1 MMYPQRKAARTV
13 ISIPQHALRRPS
25 EGRPVRHGN
34 LRIVLTFLLAL
45 AILPAQAGDAAR
57 GKALLERRESANC
70 LLCHDIPGVRG
81 DTGNVGPSLAGVGRR
96 LSRAALIARI
106 SDPARFKS
114 DALMPPYSRTGGLAR
129 VAPEYRG
136 KPILSRE
143 EIGDVAEYLSTL
155 K

>member
-1 MMYPQRKAARTV
+1 MAQPAFRMPAERK
-13 ISIPQHALRRPS
+13 
-25 EGRPVRHGN
+25 PVRGN
-34 LRIVLTFLLAL
+34 ANRITVVILLAL
-45 AILPAQAGDAAR
+45 AILPAQAGDAAS

-81 DTGNVGPSLAGVGRR
+81 DAGNVGPSLAGVGRR
-96 LSRAALIARI
+96 LSRAALIARL
-106 SDPARFKS
+106 SDPARFKAN
-114 DALMPPYSRTGGLAR
+114 ALMPPYSRTGGLAR

>member
-1 MMYPQRKAARTV
+1 MAQPAFRMPAERK
-13 ISIPQHALRRPS
+13 
-25 EGRPVRHGN
+25 PVRGN
-34 LRIVLTFLLAL
+34 ANRITVAILLAL
-45 AILPAQAGDAAR
+45 AILPAQAGDAAK
-57 GKALLERRESANC
+57 GKGLLERRESANC

-81 DTGNVGPSLAGVGRR
+81 AAGNVGPSLAGVGRR

-106 SDPARFKS
+106 SDPARFKAN
-114 DALMPPYSRTGGLAR
+114 ALMPPYFRTGGLAR

-143 EIGDVAEYLSTL
+143 DIGDVAEYLSTL